1 MRIETTDD
9 RLLEAAMDRG
19 LREIVEG
26 ILTLAATEKKA
37 RLPVARI
44 HSILHEMK
52 TREPILSGLYFSLT
66 GDVCYSD
73 EVDKAIKNLVA
84 WGSLEIVDKSVVVV
98 AGSHPFRKQL
108 INSWTKQQFQVVH
121 AASLCFY
128 DRLTE
133 EPRDARR
140 EAS

>member
-1 MRIETTDD
+1 MRVDTAYD
-9 RLLEAAMDRG
+9 RTREPATDRG

-26 ILTLAATEKKA
+26 ILTLAAAEKA
-37 RLPVARI
+37 CLPVARI

-73 EVDKAIKNLVA
+73 DVDKAIKNLVA
-84 WGSLEIVDKSVVVV
+84 WGSLENVGKSVVVA
-98 AGSHPFRKQL
+98 AGFHPFRKQL
-108 INSWTKQQFQVVH
+108 SNTWTKQQFQVVY

-128 DRLTE
+128 DRLTGV
-133 EPRDARR
+133 PRDARR